1 MAELP
6 HQNPSTEKSP
16 VPALWELSIL
26 KVICGV
32 MYVYGLVQIIYTF
45 TGAYGHVHVAY
56 SAVNAFI
63 IILSFVALSS
73 VWSLEKWGALGFLG
87 VLLLSYLSD
96 FFFGNFRWW
105 TLAGLVL
112 AFLFFLLLKRIR
124 R

>member
-1 MAELP
+1 MTEIS
-6 HQNPSTEKSP
+6 HQNSSNEKRPIS
-16 VPALWELSIL
+16 ASWELSML
-26 KVICGV
+26 KVICGL
-32 MYVYGLVQIIYTF
+32 MYVYGLFQIIYAF
-45 TGAYGHVHVAY
+45 TGAYGNVHVAY

-73 VWSLEKWGALGFLG
+73 VWSLEKWGALSFLG

-105 TLAGLVL
+105 TLAGLVP